1 MLLIR
6 EKLESTHKKS
16 KFFIQQGGIF
26 MSSNKKAIITGAGS
40 GIGQSTAVRLAKEG
54 VDIAVVD
61 ISEKGGNETVEMV
74 KGLGA
79 NAIFIKADVSRKEEV
94 KNYVDK
100 TLEEFDRIDYF
111 FNNAGI
117 SGSGQFFLNTSVE
130 EIEQIVGINLMGAL
144 YGVRYVAEAMLKNGG
159 GSIVNT
165 ASSAGVI
172 GQDSVVTYSA
182 TKHGIVGLTKSMVA
196 EYAKDGLRVNAIA
209 PGPTETPMVKAFY
222 AANPEMKENATGGIP
237 QKRLGTPEEVAELVT
252 FLLTS
257 KAEYINGEV
266 IRIDGGFTNTK

>member
-1 MLLIR
+1 MT
-6 EKLESTHKKS
+6 KV
-16 KFFIQQGGIF
+16 
-26 MSSNKKAIITGAGS
+26 AIITGAGS
-40 GIGQSTAVRLAKEG
+40 GLGQATAVRLAKEG
-54 VDIAVVD
+54 VNIVVVD
-61 ISEKGGNETVEMV
+61 VNETGGNETVEMV
-74 KGLGA
+74 KQLGVDA
-79 NAIFIKADVSRKEEV
+79 FFIRTDVSKVEDV
-94 KNYVDK
+94 KHYVDATVEK
-100 TLEEFDRIDYF
+100 YGTIDYF

-117 SGSGQFFLNTSVE
+117 SGSGEYFLNTTPE
-130 EIEQIVGINLMGAL
+130 DIQQIVGINLLGAL
-144 YGVRYVAEAMLKNGG
+144 YGVRFVAEVMLKNGG

-222 AANPEMKENATGGIP
+222 EANPEMKANATNGIP

-257 KAEYINGEV
+257 KAQYINGEV
-266 IRIDGGFTNTK
+266 ISIDGGFTNVK

>member
-1 MLLIR
+1 MNKVAIV
-6 EKLESTHKKS
+6 T
-16 KFFIQQGGIF
+16 GG
-26 MSSNKKAIITGAGS
+26 GS
-40 GIGQSTAVRLAKEG
+40 GLGQAVALRLEKEG
-54 VDIAVVD
+54 VHIVVVD
-61 ISEKGGNETVEMV
+61 IQEEGGNATVEKV
-74 KGLGA
+74 KALGVDS
-79 NAIFIKADVSRKEEV
+79 FFVKADVSKPEEV
-94 KNYVDK
+94 KNYVDQ
-100 TLEEFDRIDYF
+100 TVNRFGTIDYF

-117 SGSGQFFLNTSVE
+117 SGSGKFFLDSTIE
-130 EIEQIVGINLMGAL
+130 EINQIVGINLLGAL
-144 YGVRYVAEAMLKNGG
+144 YGAHYVGEVVVNNGG

-165 ASSAGVI
+165 SSSAGVI

-182 TKHGIVGLTKSMVA
+182 TKHGIVGLTKSLVA

-222 AANPEMKENATGGIP
+222 EANPEMKENATRGIP

>member
-1 MLLIR
+1 MA
-6 EKLESTHKKS
+6 KV
-16 KFFIQQGGIF
+16 
-26 MSSNKKAIITGAGS
+26 AIITGAGS
-40 GIGQSTAVRLAKEG
+40 GLGQAAALRLAKEG
-54 VDIAVVD
+54 VNIVAVDVN
-61 ISEKGGNETVEMV
+61 EKGGNETVQLV
-74 KGLGA
+74 KDIGPDSL
-79 NAIFIKADVSRKEEV
+79 FIKADVSNAADV
-94 KNYVDK
+94 KKYVDETVEQFGK
-100 TLEEFDRIDYF
+100 IDYF

-117 SGSGQFFLNTSVE
+117 SGSGSYFLDTSVE
-130 EIEQIVGINLMGAL
+130 EIEKIVGINLMGAL
-144 YGVRYVAEAMLKNGG
+144 YGVYYVAEVMLKNGG

-182 TKHGIVGLTKSMVA
+182 TKHGIVGLTKSLVA

-209 PGPTETPMVKAFY
+209 PGPTETPMVKAFFE
-222 AANPEMKENATGGIP
+222 ANPAMKENAAKGIP

-257 KAEYINGEV
+257 EAQYINGEV

>member
-1 MLLIR
+1 M
-6 EKLESTHKKS
+6 S
-16 KFFIQQGGIF
+16 KT
-26 MSSNKKAIITGAGS
+26 AIVTGAGS
-40 GIGQSTAVRLAKEG
+40 GLGQAAAVRLAKEG
-54 VDIAVVD
+54 INIVAVDV
-61 ISEKGGNETVEMV
+61 SEKGGNETVEMV
-74 KGLGA
+74 KNLGVD
-79 NAIFIKADVSRKEEV
+79 AIFVKADVSKQEDV
-94 KNYVDK
+94 KNYVDQAVARFG
-100 TLEEFDRIDYF
+100 TIEYF

-117 SGSGQFFLNTSVE
+117 SGSGKFFLDSTIE
-130 EIEQIVGINLMGAL
+130 EINQIVGINLLGAL
-144 YGVRYVAEAMLKNGG
+144 YGVRYVAEVMLKNGG

-222 AANPEMKENATGGIP
+222 EANPAMKENATSGIP

>member
-1 MLLIR
+1 MTT
-6 EKLESTHKKS
+6 E
-16 KFFIQQGGIF
+16 
-26 MSSNKKAIITGAGS
+26 NKVAIITGAGS
-40 GIGQSTAVRLAKEG
+40 GLGQATAIRLAEEG
-54 VDIAVVD
+54 VNIVVVD
-61 ISEKGGNETVEMV
+61 VNEKGGNETVERV
-74 KGLGA
+74 KKLGVDSF
-79 NAIFIKADVSRKEEV
+79 FIKTDVSKAEEV

-100 TLEEFDRIDYF
+100 TVEKFGKIDYF

-117 SGSGQFFLNTSVE
+117 SGSGKYFLDTDVE
-130 EIEQIVGINLMGAL
+130 EIEKIVQINLMGAL
-144 YGVRYVAEAMLKNGG
+144 YGVRYVAEVMLKNGS

-182 TKHGIVGLTKSMVA
+182 TKHAIAGLTKSMVA

-222 AANPEMKENATGGIP
+222 EANPAMKENATSGIP

>member
-1 MLLIR
+1 MG
-6 EKLESTHKKS
+6 KV
-16 KFFIQQGGIF
+16 
-26 MSSNKKAIITGAGS
+26 AIITGAGS
-40 GIGQSTAVRLAKEG
+40 GLGQSTALRLAEEG
-54 VDIAVVD
+54 VNISVVD
-61 ISEKGGNETVEMV
+61 VNEKGGQETVELV
-74 KGLGA
+74 KKQGVD
-79 NAIFIKADVSRKEEV
+79 AIFIKADVSKQEEV

-100 TLEEFDRIDYF
+100 TVEHFGTIDYF

-117 SGSGQFFLNTSVE
+117 SGSGKYFLDTSIE
-130 EIEQIVGINLMGAL
+130 EIDKIVGINLMGAL
-144 YGVRYVAEAMLKNGG
+144 YGIHYVADVMVKNGG

-172 GQDSVVTYSA
+172 GQDSVVTYAA
-182 TKHGIVGLTKSMVA
+182 TKHGIVGITKSMVA

-209 PGPTETPMVKAFY
+209 PGPTETPMVKEFY
-222 AANPEMKENATGGIP
+222 AANPKMKENATSGIP

>member
-1 MLLIR
+1 MA
-6 EKLESTHKKS
+6 KT
-16 KFFIQQGGIF
+16 
-26 MSSNKKAIITGAGS
+26 AIITGGGS
-40 GIGQSTAVRLAKEG
+40 GLGQSTAVRLAEEG
-54 VDIAVVD
+54 VNIAVVD

-74 KGLGA
+74 KQLGPD
-79 NAIFIKADVSRKEEV
+79 AIFIKADVSKSEEV
-94 KNYVDK
+94 KNYVDQ
-100 TLEEFDRIDYF
+100 TMEHFGTIEYF

-117 SGSGQFFLNTSVE
+117 SGSGKYFLDTDIS
-130 EIEQIVGINLMGAL
+130 EIESIVGINLLGAL
-144 YGVRYVAEAMLKNGG
+144 YGMRYVAEAMLKNGG

-182 TKHGIVGLTKSMVA
+182 TKHGIVGMTKSMVA
-196 EYAKDGLRVNAIA
+196 EYAKDGLRVNSIA
-209 PGPTETPMVKAFY
+209 PGPTETPMVEAFY
-222 AANPEMKENATGGIP
+222 RDNPEMKENATSGIP

-257 KAEYINGEV
+257 KANYINGEV

>member
-1 MLLIR
+1 
-6 EKLESTHKKS
+6 
-16 KFFIQQGGIF
+16 
-26 MSSNKKAIITGAGS
+26 MSNVAIITGAGS
-40 GIGQSTAVRLAKEG
+40 GLGQSTAVRLAQEG
-54 VDIAVVD
+54 ISIAVVD
-61 ISEKGGNETVEMV
+61 VNEQGGNETVELV
-74 KGLGA
+74 KKH
-79 NAIFIKADVSRKEEV
+79 NVDAIFIKADVSKKEDV
-94 KNYVDK
+94 KHYVDQ
-100 TLEEFDRIDYF
+100 TLEHFGKIDYF

-117 SGSGQFFLNTSVE
+117 SGSGKYFLDTSIE
-130 EIEQIVGINLMGAL
+130 EIDNIVGINLMGAL
-144 YGVRYVAEAMLKNGG
+144 YGVHYVAKAMLENGG

-209 PGPTETPMVKAFY
+209 PGPTETPMVKEFY
-222 AANPEMKENATGGIP
+222 EANPKMKENATGGIP

>member
-1 MLLIR
+1 M
-6 EKLESTHKKS
+6 S
-16 KFFIQQGGIF
+16 KV
-26 MSSNKKAIITGAGS
+26 AIITGGGS
-40 GIGQSTAVRLAKEG
+40 GLGQATAVRLAQEG
-54 VDIAVVD
+54 VNIVVVD
-61 ISEKGGNETVEMV
+61 VSEKGGHETVEMV
-74 KGLGA
+74 KKLGVDS
-79 NAIFIKADVSRKEEV
+79 IFVKADVSKQKEV
-94 KNYVDK
+94 KNYVEQTVK
-100 TLEEFDRIDYF
+100 QFGSIDYF

-117 SGSGQFFLNTSVE
+117 SGSGKFFLDTTSE
-130 EIEQIVGINLMGAL
+130 EIDQIVGINLLGAL
-144 YGVRYVAEAMLKNGG
+144 YGVRYVAEVMIKNGG

-209 PGPTETPMVKAFY
+209 PGPTETPMVKTFY
-222 AANPEMKENATGGIP
+222 EANPEMKENATRGIP

>member
-1 MLLIR
+1 MTKI
-6 EKLESTHKKS
+6 
-16 KFFIQQGGIF
+16 
-26 MSSNKKAIITGAGS
+26 AIITGAGS
-40 GIGQSTAVRLAKEG
+40 GLGQATAIRLAKEG
-54 VDIAVVD
+54 VAIAVVD
-61 ISEKGGNETVEMV
+61 MNEKGGNETVEMV
-74 KGLGA
+74 QKLGGEA
-79 NAIFIKADVSRKEEV
+79 FFIKADVSNVEDV
-94 KNYVDK
+94 KNYVDVTVEK
-100 TLEEFDRIDYF
+100 YGKIDYF

-117 SGSGQFFLNTSVE
+117 SGSGAYFLNSTVE
-130 EIEQIVGINLMGAL
+130 EINQIVGINLLGAL
-144 YGVRYVAEAMLKNGG
+144 YGVRFVAEVMLKNGG

-222 AANPEMKENATGGIP
+222 EANPEMKANATNGIP
-237 QKRLGTPEEVAELVT
+237 QKRLGKPEEVAELVT

-266 IRIDGGFTNTK
+266 ISIDGGFTNVK

>member
-1 MLLIR
+1 M
-6 EKLESTHKKS
+6 S
-16 KFFIQQGGIF
+16 KA
-26 MSSNKKAIITGAGS
+26 AIITGGGS
-40 GIGQSTAVRLAKEG
+40 GLGKATALRLAEEA
-54 VDIAVVD
+54 VNIAVVD
-61 ISEKGGNETVEMV
+61 IDEEGGNETVDLV
-74 KGLGA
+74 KKEGA
-79 NAIFIKADVSRKEEV
+79 DAVFIKADVSKVEEV

-100 TLEEFDRIDYF
+100 TVEAFGSIDYF

-117 SGSGQFFLNTSVE
+117 SGSGEYYLDTEIS
-130 EIEQIVGINLMGAL
+130 EIEKIVGINLMGAL
-144 YGVRYVAEAMLKNGG
+144 YGVRYVAEVMLKNGG

-182 TKHGIVGLTKSMVA
+182 TKHGIIGLTKSMVA

-209 PGPTETPMVKAFY
+209 PGPTETKMVKEFY
-222 AANPEMKENATGGIP
+222 DNNPKMKENAEAGIP
-237 QKRLGTPEEVAELVT
+237 QKRLGTPEEVAELVA

-257 KAEYINGEV
+257 KAQYINGEV

>member
-1 MLLIR
+1 M
-6 EKLESTHKKS
+6 
-16 KFFIQQGGIF
+16 
-26 MSSNKKAIITGAGS
+26 NKVSIITGAGS
-40 GIGQSTAVRLAKEG
+40 GLGQAAALRLAKDG
-54 VDIAVVD
+54 VNIVAVDIN
-61 ISEKGGNETVEMV
+61 EKGGNETIKLV
-74 KGLGA
+74 KEIGTDC
-79 NAIFIKADVSRKEEV
+79 IFIKADVSKAEDV
-94 KNYVDK
+94 KNYVAQ
-100 TLEEFDRIDYF
+100 TVERFGTIDYF

-117 SGSGQFFLNTSVE
+117 SGSGSFFLDSKVE
-130 EIEQIVGINLMGAL
+130 EINQIVGINLMGAL
-144 YGVRYVAEAMLKNGG
+144 YGVYYVAEVMLKNGG

-172 GQDSVVTYSA
+172 GQDSVVAYSA
-182 TKHGIVGLTKSMVA
+182 TKHGIVGLTKSLVA

-222 AANPEMKENATGGIP
+222 EANPAMKENATKGIP

-257 KAEYINGEV
+257 EAQYNNGEV

>member
-1 MLLIR
+1 MR
-6 EKLESTHKKS
+6 KT
-16 KFFIQQGGIF
+16 
-26 MSSNKKAIITGAGS
+26 AIITGAGS
-40 GIGQSTAVRLAKEG
+40 GLGQAAAIRLAKEG
-54 VDIAVVD
+54 INIAAVDIN
-61 ISEKGGNETVEMV
+61 EKGGRETVETAKQNGV
-74 KGLGA
+74 DAL
-79 NAIFIKADVSRKEEV
+79 FIKADVSNPEDV
-94 KNYVDK
+94 KNYVEQ
-100 TLEEFDRIDYF
+100 TIEHFGLIDYF

-117 SGSGQFFLNTSVE
+117 SGSGSYFLDSKIE
-130 EIEQIVGINLMGAL
+130 EIQQIVNINLMGAL

-182 TKHGIVGLTKSMVA
+182 TKHGIIGLTKSMVA

-222 AANPEMKENATGGIP
+222 EANPSMKENATKGIP
-237 QKRLGTPEEVAELVT
+237 QRRLGTPEEVAELVT

-257 KAEYINGEV
+257 EAQYINGEV